1 MDEAKKTKLPK
12 FEYTNVSEIIHV
24 FANTFAKIR
33 TASPSRGWGR
43 TCGTIFNAFFKMER
57 RLGSIKQS
65 SGLARPQ
72 KALHTSTQRRYCR
85 VHFIWLRCRDRDVV
99 DIDTRAEAV
108 NGFFYVDAKLSLYVT
123 VTFVS

>member
-1 MDEAKKTKLPK
+1 
-12 FEYTNVSEIIHV
+12 
-24 FANTFAKIR
+24 
-33 TASPSRGWGR
+33 
-43 TCGTIFNAFFKMER
+43 MER

-65 SGLARPQ
+65 SGLARLQ

-85 VHFIWLRCRDRDVV
+85 VHFICGDRDVV

-108 NGFFYVDAKLSLYVT
+108 NGFFYVDAKLSLNVT

>member
-12 FEYTNVSEIIHV
+12 FEYTSEIIRV

-33 TASPSRGWGR
+33 TASSSRGWGR

-65 SGLARPQ
+65 SGLARLQ

-85 VHFIWLRCRDRDVV
+85 VHFICLRCGDRDVV
-99 DIDTRAEAV
+99 DTDTRAEAV
-108 NGFFYVDAKLSLYVT
+108 NGFFYADANLSLNVT